1 MRRRGLVPA
10 SLLLALA
17 IPARAEEPGR
27 AEYAARWDPA
37 RGGPQT
43 ADEAAAVLGAPVSPR
58 RSCEV
63 LYYDVPGFRSAPA
76 GAAVILRRRTCD
88 DGKTEIR
95 LKYRSAH
102 PLEHAAC
109 PAGAPFHEATEVDVG
124 FGEGAP
130 SRTYAFACTLS
141 AAEPPAFLHAVAKPC
156 TSRMTRSEARG
167 DGAPWKIEDWILP
180 DGSRRLEIS
189 RSSANDVDALAAF
202 EAVVE
207 RLRAR
212 GARLLDESKT
222 ELGSRCPASPAR

>member
-1 MRRRGLVPA
+1 M
-10 SLLLALA
+10 
-17 IPARAEEPGR
+17 PARAEEPRR
-27 AEYAARWDPA
+27 AEYASRWDPA
-37 RGGPQT
+37 RGGPKT
-43 ADEAAAVLGAPVSPR
+43 AAEAASVLGAPAGVR
-58 RSCEV
+58 HSCEV
-63 LYYDVPGFRSAPA
+63 LYYDVPALRSAPA
-76 GAAVILRRRTCD
+76 GAAVILRRRSCD

-102 PLEHAAC
+102 PLEHPAC
-109 PAGAPFHEATEVDVG
+109 PAGASFHEESEVDVG

-130 SRTYAFACTLS
+130 SRIYAFACALP
-141 AAEPPAFLHAVAKPC
+141 AAEPPAFLHAAPKPC

-167 DGAPWKIEDWILP
+167 DGAPWKIEDWTLP

-207 RLRAR
+207 RLRAS

-222 ELGSRCPASPAR
+222 ELGSRCPAPSAR